1 MKNWKT
7 VLAAGI
13 ILLIGLEILRP
24 KSDHASPMQAIS
36 VANGAPSGSCTAPLI
51 YMDSTTARIY
61 MCNGSNVWIPLLPS
75 GTMTMSLSGCG
86 AGWVEATALS
96 GKFLQGT
103 TSANSDA
110 GTSGGSVTQN
120 FTTATNV
127 SLVGVG
133 TALVGPSTINLS
145 PPFTKV
151 IFCQL
156 P

>member
-1 MKNWKT
+1 MKDWKFL
-7 VLAAGI
+7 LAVIFIAA
-13 ILLIGLEILRP
+13 ILGKIFLPGG
-24 KSDHASPMQAIS
+24 DHAAAPQAIS

-51 YMDSTTARIY
+51 YMDSATARVY
-61 MCNGSNVWIPLLPS
+61 MCNGSNAWIPLLPS

-86 AGWVEATALS
+86 AGWVEATSLS

-133 TALVGPSTINLS
+133 TALVGPATINLS